1 MKYLL
6 YLNLALAALGGA
18 VSVVMA
24 YVVLA
29 MWYNRDALP
38 SIGRALPNVVTV
50 AACALLLAAVA
61 GLSSYGLARRRR
73 WMWAGQALLAVSLP
87 VLLAAVLA
95 HLKNG

>member
-6 YLNLALAALGGA
+6 YLNLALAALGAA

-24 YVVLA
+24 YVFLA

-38 SIGRALPNVVTV
+38 SIGRALPNVGAV
-50 AACALLLAAVA
+50 AVCAVLLTAVA
-61 GLSSYGLARRRR
+61 GLASYGLARRRR
-73 WMWAGQALLAVSLP
+73 WMWASQAVLALSLP
-87 VLLAAVLA
+87 VLFVEVLA